1 MYLFLD
7 FVRIFSFVLFCFAR
21 NWPMTKYKL
30 FNLILKFTQ
39 RHVCACA
46 LSRLHCC
53 NSFLSGCSRFLLSRL
68 QKVQNS
74 AAKLIFKA
82 RKHDY
87 VQPLLQALRWLPVQ
101 ARIDYN
107 MSTVCHKPF
116 SGSSPAFFSLSW
128 SSHCVGPFK
137 AASSFCR
144 HMDSSYPHVTTK
156 TFWQICFSYCAPKQ
170 WRSLSSD
177 IRHIQSFHAS

>member
-1 MYLFLD
+1 
-7 FVRIFSFVLFCFAR
+7 
-21 NWPMTKYKL
+21 MTKYKL

-87 VQPLLQALRWLPVQ
+87 VQPLLQALHWLPVH

-116 SGSSPAFFSLSW
+116 SGSSPAFFFSPDLLT
-128 SSHCVGPFK
+128 VQGPSRQLPPSADTWILRIPMLQQKPFDK
-137 AASSFCR
+137 SVFPIALQSNG
-144 HMDSSYPHVTTK
+144 D
-156 TFWQICFSYCAPKQ
+156 
-170 WRSLSSD
+170 RSLLTSVTFSPPMPSK
-177 IRHIQSFHAS
+177 IYLCKPYHNR